1 MLYDNR
7 YTPYMMRTPRPHAA
21 SEALM
26 HADESGCFR
35 PEAPYTRGEAVE
47 MYANLLAYLEDYVD
61 TYTSDFADITPADGI
76 YTAAAFLQRQGYLE
90 MFGDK
95 LEPARGITKR
105 ELTLLLI
112 EDEIEYDVSGVKAPV
127 DIEKNDA
134 AYLRILYAIK
144 CGMLSLDAKGRFAPD
159 AVVSRADAAKA
170 LCVFLGKKG
179 KIKVSFPDVTDK
191 TPNKDAILLVASD
204 NPPVFVHYSLTAN
217 GGRKFD
223 EYIDEIKQLAKKTP
237 VRAFLDLSKGDYRF
251 EKSIVLDGADFENE
265 VEILIKSHAAERA
278 KLSSNVDLA
287 GADFKKVKG
296 KPYYSYQLPESAR
309 VNGKFPR
316 FRNVQLNGKMM
327 VLARSPEYTFPKSLK
342 DTDTSTYRYLYSNWF
357 YAEPKYFEGL
367 DTDSVRPMEAVIHIE
382 WMNKRFRIDQFYGFE
397 EETGYAQFSVMEE
410 EWNSFMY
417 CDGNKR
423 EYAGKV
429 YWFENHLS
437 LLSEPG
443 QFFYDDKAG
452 TLYVYPYADTDMKTA
467 IVSYPLTERLFH
479 LINMNGVSIED
490 IHFTGLTSNYATDH
504 GHNGGLGGTYLNGY
518 YPVDPEIGIQ
528 GPVPHA
534 AVYADNV
541 KNVRVKGCTF
551 DELGANG
558 VYFNHANRNVTV
570 KGCSFTQLAMSAV
583 LVGRQHPYLFTLK
596 TGQVNVLIDNN
607 YIYNIGV
614 CYPCCPGMHF
624 TRVFGAAVMH
634 NTIIHTPYS
643 AIMSG
648 WFMDPLPQKNSRY
661 LEIAYNR
668 CEDNL
673 YAINDGSCI
682 YLCGANAP
690 TDVREVFSRIHHNY
704 VKATGYNRTYNGIY
718 LDANA
723 SNWYVYE
730 NVLDGFRV
738 KMGPIFNQDHIPSQ
752 HTYNN
757 TLRHNFTSLQ
767 EVATKALP
775 ERNIQLIDNVY
786 VKRSA
791 DFPEEALAIKNAA
804 GQKWDYAR
812 KCVPTPENKIVLET
826 RDAHIVLP
834 AGKTSNVPFVT
845 FTITNNTEGIAKY
858 QVVLTNDISASA
870 TCVIEPASLSLKKGE
885 TGTIDVFFR
894 GADEPKE
901 DVETVA
907 EFDVVRDNGF
917 RRSYRRVI
925 DIKTAEY
932 DPDNIKLTDLYEV
945 DVFH

>member
-1 MLYDNR
+1 MIYDSR
-7 YTPYMMRTPRPHAA
+7 YTPYMMRTPKPHASA
-21 SEALM
+21 EALM
-26 HADESGCFR
+26 HADENGCFC
-35 PEAPYTRGEAVE
+35 PDAPYTRGEAVQT
-47 MYANLLAYLEDYVD
+47 YASLITYLEDFKD
-61 TYTSDFADITPADGI
+61 TYTSDFTDITPADSI
-76 YTAAAFLQRQGYLE
+76 YTAAAFLQRQGYIE

-95 LEPARGITKR
+95 LEPARAITRR
-105 ELTLLLI
+105 EIVLLLV
-112 EDEIEYDVSGVKAPV
+112 EDEIAYDVADAKAPT

-134 AYLRILYAIK
+134 AYTRILYAVK
-144 CGMLSLDAKGRFAPD
+144 CGMLSLDAKGCFRPD
-159 AVVSRADAAKA
+159 APLTRADAARA
-170 LCVFLGKKG
+170 LCVFFGKKG
-179 KIKVSFPDVTDK
+179 KVKASFPDVTDK
-191 TPNKDAILLVASD
+191 TPNKDYILLAASENAPVYVQYSVAAQS
-204 NPPVFVHYSLTAN
+204 
-217 GGRKFD
+217 GRSFD
-223 EYIDEIKQLAKKTP
+223 DYIDEIEKMAKKAP
-237 VRAFLDLSKGDYRF
+237 VRAVLDLSRGDYRLD
-251 EKSIVLDGADFENE
+251 KPILLDGARFENE
-265 VEILIKSHAAERA
+265 VEITFISRAAERA
-278 KLSSNVDLA
+278 LLSSNVDIA
-287 GADFKKVKG
+287 GAEFKKVKG

-309 VNGKFPR
+309 VKGKFPR

-327 VLARSPEYTFPKSLK
+327 TLARSPEHTFPKSLK

-367 DTDSVRPMEAVIHIE
+367 DTDSVHPMEVVIHIE
-382 WMNKRFRIDQFYGFE
+382 WMNKRYRLDQFYGFE
-397 EETGYAQFSVMEE
+397 EETGYSQFSVMQE
-410 EWNSFMY
+410 EWNSFLY

-423 EYAGKV
+423 DYAGKV
-429 YWFENHLS
+429 YWFENHLA

-443 QFFYDDKAG
+443 QFFYDDEKG
-452 TLYVYPYADTDMKTA
+452 ILYVYPYADVDMKSAT
-467 IVSYPLTERLFH
+467 VSYPLTERVFH
-479 LINMNGVSIED
+479 IKNMNGVTIENVN
-490 IHFTGLTSNYATDH
+490 FTGITSNYATDH
-504 GHNGGLGGTYLNGY
+504 GHNGGLGGSYLNGY
-518 YPVDPEIGIQ
+518 YPVDPEVGQ
-528 GPVPHA
+528 QAPVPHA

-551 DELGANG
+551 NELGANAI
-558 VYFNHANRNVTV
+558 YFNHANRNVTV
-570 KGCSFTQLAMSAV
+570 KGCSFTQVAMSAI
-583 LVGRQHPYLFTLK
+583 LVGRQLPYMFTLE

-648 WFMDPLPQKNSRY
+648 WFMNPLPQKNSRY

-690 TDVREVFSRIHHNY
+690 IEVSEVFSRIHHNY

-738 KMGPIFNQDHIPSQ
+738 PMGPIFNQDHIPSQ
-752 HTYNN
+752 HTYHN

-767 EVATKALP
+767 AVSTKATP
-775 ERNIQLIDNVY
+775 DRDIQLIDNVY
-786 VKRSA
+786 VKKSA
-791 DFPEEALAIKNAA
+791 DFPEEALATIDNA

-812 KCVPTPENKIVLET
+812 KVVPTPDNKIVLWT

-834 AGKTSNVPFVT
+834 AGKTSSVPFVT
-845 FTITNNTEGIAKY
+845 FTVTNNTDTKAKY
-858 QVVLTNDISASA
+858 KVVLTNDISASSVA
-870 TCVIEPASLSLKKGE
+870 IIEPASLSLGKGE
-885 TGTIDVFFR
+885 TGKFEVFFR

-901 DVETVA
+901 GIETVA

-932 DPDNIKLTDLYEV
+932 DPTNTKLTDLYEV